1 MGDGLGFRERV
12 RLVGFGLGFRVLG
25 FRVLG
30 FRDLRFDCFGVLEDW
45 FVKFR
50 DLFSAECEGL
60 RSSLFGFGVYLRR
73 VPFKESVRV
82 PFKGSYKGSLGFW
95 GF

>member
-30 FRDLRFDCFGVLEDW
+30 FRDLRFDCFGVLED
-45 FVKFR
+45 
-50 DLFSAECEGL
+50 CGL
-60 RSSLFGFGVYLRR
+60 SSSEICLVR
-73 VPFKESVRV
+73 SVRALEV
-82 PFKGSYKGSLGFW
+82 RCLGLGFTC
-95 GF
+95 GEFPLRNL